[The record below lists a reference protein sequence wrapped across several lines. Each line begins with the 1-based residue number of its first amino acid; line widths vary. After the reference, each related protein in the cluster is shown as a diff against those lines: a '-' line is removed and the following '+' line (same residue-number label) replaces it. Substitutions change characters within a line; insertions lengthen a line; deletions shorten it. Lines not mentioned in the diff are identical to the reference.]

1 MYLRPFVVSLSN
13 HERGCDYRPL
23 KGSIGSRSNA
33 NQGNDFLTHLKML
46 RTQTEKNDDRR
57 VIGLIS
63 DTHGLIRPEALEAL
77 QGVELIIHAGD
88 IGKREVID
96 ALQDIAPVLAIKGNN
111 DIGSWAHR
119 FPETK
124 LVKSGNTRLFVIHN
138 VNELECDPVAR
149 RYQVVVSG
157 HSHKPSVSTRD
168 GVLFVNPGSAGP
180 RRFKLPIAVGKLFI
194 EDNQVNAAIIELPV

>member
-1 MYLRPFVVSLSN
+1 M
-13 HERGCDYRPL
+13 
-23 KGSIGSRSNA
+23 
-33 NQGNDFLTHLKML
+33 
-46 RTQTEKNDDRR
+46 RTQTEKNDDRH

-63 DTHGLIRPEALEAL
+63 DTHGLIRPEAIEAL
-77 QGVELIIHAGD
+77 QGVDLIIHAGD

-96 ALQDIAPVLAIKGNN
+96 ALQGIAPVLAIKGNN
-111 DIGSWAHR
+111 DIGGWVHR

-138 VNELECDPVAR
+138 VNELDRDPVAH

-157 HSHKPSVSTRD
+157 HSHKPSIYTRD

-180 RRFKLPIAVGKLFI
+180 RRFKLPIAVGKLFVRN
-194 EDNQVNAAIIELPV
+194 NQVNAEIIELSV